1 MADASVRRRG
11 HGEDAI
17 YFAADKN
24 RYIGAVS
31 VGFGAGGK
39 RVRRK
44 VSGKTKQEVRD
55 KLKALHAE
63 LDAGVQSPAGYTV
76 QAAMD
81 AWLEHGLS
89 GRSARTVQLY
99 RDGVKP
105 LMERLGAAPLRKL
118 TAADVRSALAGLS
131 DHLSTRS
138 MQIAHNCLV
147 RAIRHAET
155 DNLVGRNVAALV
167 RPPTGQDGRPSKA
180 LTLDQARA
188 LIDAAAGHRGGG
200 ADAGPYR
207 LLAYVVLLLMTGIRP
222 EEARALRWDH
232 VDLDAGTVAI
242 WRSDRAGGDTKT
254 ARSRRTLK
262 LPELALSAL
271 RERRAA
277 QAADQLRAGELW
289 QDSGLVFTTTIGT
302 MLDQHNIRREF
313 RQITKAAGLGEDWV
327 PRELRH
333 TFVSIMSAG
342 GVPVEEIARVAGH
355 KQTST
360 TELVYRRELRPVI
373 TTGAEVMDKVFS
385 RQSERAIPL
394 PVCGAASSAGPDPAR
409 SWSRRM

>member
-1 MADASVRRRG
+1 
-11 HGEDAI
+11 
-17 YFAADKN
+17 
-24 RYIGAVS
+24 
-31 VGFGAGGK
+31 
-39 RVRRK
+39 
-44 VSGKTKQEVRD
+44 
-55 KLKALHAE
+55 
-63 LDAGVQSPAGYTV
+63 
-76 QAAMD
+76 MD

-99 RDGVKP
+99 WDGVKP
-105 LMERLGAAPLRKL
+105 LMERLGARPLRKL

-155 DNLVGRNVAALV
+155 DSLVGRNVAALV

-200 ADAGPYR
+200 PDAGPYR
-207 LLAYVVLLLMTGIRP
+207 LLAYVVLLMTGIRP

-262 LPELALSAL
+262 LPEIALSAL

-277 QAADQLRAGELW
+277 QVADRLRAGELW
-289 QDSGLVFTTTIGT
+289 QASDLVFTTTIGT

-313 RQITKAAGLGEDWV
+313 RQITQVAAW
-327 PRELRH
+327 
-333 TFVSIMSAG
+333 
-342 GVPVEEIARVAGH
+342 AR
-355 KQTST
+355 
-360 TELVYRRELRPVI
+360 
-373 TTGAEVMDKVFS
+373 TGFPES
-385 RQSERAIPL
+385 
-394 PVCGAASSAGPDPAR
+394 CGTR
-409 SWSRRM
+409 S

>member
-1 MADASVRRRG
+1 MADASGRRRG

-31 VGFGAGGK
+31 VGFGPDGK

-63 LDAGVQSPAGYTV
+63 LHAGVQSSAGYTV

-105 LMERLGAAPLRKL
+105 LMERLGARPLRKL

-147 RAIRHAET
+147 RTIRHAET
-155 DNLVGRNVAALV
+155 DNLVGRNVP
-167 RPPTGQDGRPSKA
+167 RWSGRRRGRTGGRP
-180 LTLDQARA
+180 
-188 LIDAAAGHRGGG
+188 
-200 ADAGPYR
+200 
-207 LLAYVVLLLMTGIRP
+207 
-222 EEARALRWDH
+222 
-232 VDLDAGTVAI
+232 
-242 WRSDRAGGDTKT
+242 
-254 ARSRRTLK
+254 RR
-262 LPELALSAL
+262 
-271 RERRAA
+271 
-277 QAADQLRAGELW
+277 
-289 QDSGLVFTTTIGT
+289 
-302 MLDQHNIRREF
+302 
-313 RQITKAAGLGEDWV
+313 
-327 PRELRH
+327 
-333 TFVSIMSAG
+333 
-342 GVPVEEIARVAGH
+342 
-355 KQTST
+355 
-360 TELVYRRELRPVI
+360 
-373 TTGAEVMDKVFS
+373 
-385 RQSERAIPL
+385 
-394 PVCGAASSAGPDPAR
+394 
-409 SWSRRM
+409 